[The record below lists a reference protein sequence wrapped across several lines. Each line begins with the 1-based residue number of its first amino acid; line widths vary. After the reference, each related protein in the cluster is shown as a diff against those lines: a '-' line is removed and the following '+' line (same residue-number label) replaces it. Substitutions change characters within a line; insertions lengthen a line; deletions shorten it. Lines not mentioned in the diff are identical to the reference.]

1 MPASSQAARTR
12 LTAQNRKVPE
22 PHAGLLVSL
31 MFGTKS
37 ALPRELYDALI
48 VSGTIH
54 IAALSGQNLS
64 IPGRLVSDQLV
75 GLMGKRIASAL
86 TLVLFVWFVLF
97 VGPSPSI
104 VRAAIMGSLSVLAV
118 LLGRQYLALLSWGVA
133 VGGMLIFNF
142 SWLTDISFQLSA
154 LATLGIILFGKE
166 NAGPATM
173 IDQSSSENG
182 DQRERNQNID
192 RRTSIQSWIPQAL
205 TSGIKDDLRLTLAAQ
220 SLTVPLILF
229 HFHRISL
236 VSPLANLAI
245 GWVIGP
251 LTGLGWVTVVAGWAW
266 LPLGQAFAL
275 IDWLFLEYLVRT
287 IQFMSRVPL
296 ASVGI

>member
-1 MPASSQAARTR
+1 
-12 LTAQNRKVPE
+12 
-22 PHAGLLVSL
+22 
-31 MFGTKS
+31 
-37 ALPRELYDALI
+37 
-48 VSGTIH
+48 
-54 IAALSGQNLS
+54 
-64 IPGRLVSDQLV
+64 
-75 GLMGKRIASAL
+75 
-86 TLVLFVWFVLF
+86 
-97 VGPSPSI
+97 
-104 VRAAIMGSLSVLAV
+104 
-118 LLGRQYLALLSWGVA
+118 
-133 VGGMLIFNF
+133 
-142 SWLTDISFQLSA
+142 
-154 LATLGIILFGKE
+154 
-166 NAGPATM
+166 M

-236 VSPLANLAI
+236 ISPFANLAI

-287 IQFMSRVPL
+287 VQFMSRVPL

>member
-1 MPASSQAARTR
+1 MTPFT
-12 LTAQNRKVPE
+12 LTELTSVIRQILPE
-22 PHAGLLVSL
+22 PHAGLLAGL

-64 IPGRLVSDQLV
+64 ILGRLVSDQLV
-75 GLMGKRIASAL
+75 WLMGKRIASVL
-86 TLVLFVWFVLF
+86 MLVLFVWFVLF

-154 LATLGIILFGKE
+154 LATLGIILFG
-166 NAGPATM
+166 
-173 IDQSSSENG
+173 
-182 DQRERNQNID
+182 
-192 RRTSIQSWIPQAL
+192 
-205 TSGIKDDLRLTLAAQ
+205 
-220 SLTVPLILF
+220 
-229 HFHRISL
+229 
-236 VSPLANLAI
+236 
-245 GWVIGP
+245 
-251 LTGLGWVTVVAGWAW
+251 
-266 LPLGQAFAL
+266 
-275 IDWLFLEYLVRT
+275 
-287 IQFMSRVPL
+287 
-296 ASVGI
+296 

>member
-1 MPASSQAARTR
+1 MTPFT
-12 LTAQNRKVPE
+12 LTELTSVIRQTLPE

-64 IPGRLVSDQLV
+64 ILGRLVSDQLV

-154 LATLGIILFGKE
+154 LATLGIILFGKV
-166 NAGPATM
+166 NAGPAT
-173 IDQSSSENG
+173 IKDQDSSENG

-266 LPLGQAFAL
+266 LPLGQTFAL